1 MVSTSSESVC
11 NFVCHPFILI
21 DPCPVIPTKTVVKTI
36 ATIAGVALAPCGIP
50 AKIVGGVI
58 GLVCGSVIADKLL

>member
-1 MVSTSSESVC
+1 M
-11 NFVCHPFILI
+11 HYYDIQI
-21 DPCPVIPTKTVVKTI
+21 IVKTI

-58 GLVCGSVIADKLL
+58 GHVCGSVIADKLL

>member
-1 MVSTSSESVC
+1 MVSTSSESAC
-11 NFVCHPFILI
+11 YFVYHPFILV
-21 DPCPVIPTKTVVKTI
+21 DPCPVILTKTVVKTI

-58 GLVCGSVIADKLL
+58 GHACGSIIANKLL